1 MELLIFIGLLIII
14 ILLIRQNS
22 LVDSKLN
29 ELSKKIDGLKNE
41 IKKLS
46 VTEPRPSKSAEK
58 KDESILS
65 QILNLDNPKQEPVKI
80 TEPKIESQA
89 KEQEPVKKQV
99 PVLSP
104 AKAVSSAKPKEK
116 KPTFFERNPDIE
128 KFIGENLINKI
139 GIAILVLG
147 IGFFVKYA
155 IDQNWI
161 HEIGRVFIGILCGG
175 ILLGLAHKMRKT
187 FAAFSSVLIGG
198 GMSIFYFTISIAFH
212 EYNLFSQTAAF
223 LIMVVITGFS
233 VLFSITYNRK
243 ELAVLA
249 IIGGFASPFMV
260 STGEGNYIILFTYI
274 ITLNTG
280 MLVLAYFKGWKILN
294 IISYL
299 FTIVLYGGWL
309 ITKVKGIPDAPY
321 TGAMVFATLF
331 YLIFFLMN
339 IINNIKE
346 NKKFAAIDISI
357 LLSNTFLY
365 YTAGMIIL
373 ANIKGG
379 MFQGLF
385 TAVIAIFNFIFAFTL
400 YKTKKA
406 DTNLIY
412 LLIGLVLTFL
422 SLAAPVQ
429 LEGNYI
435 TLFWSAEAVLLLWLS
450 QKSGITL
457 IKVGSLAVT
466 VLMLVSL
473 IMDWISIYDRNFSE
487 TIILNKGF
495 ITSIIA
501 LTSLILTRLLLKK
514 ETATSIIFLPVKYY
528 DKALGTIFL
537 TLLYFAGFLELHYQ
551 LLNHISIGSLRAII
565 TGSYNFM
572 FVLSLLLL
580 DQKDTSRVS
589 MIRTLVLGLLSS
601 IFYMTYYHQEIIKLR
616 EAYLIAQSTTFLSF
630 TYQYID
636 TLLFTGILV
645 LMYRKVKSVF
655 GFKVITGKLFLW
667 YLSFVALFILSS
679 ELDHVVLFI
688 FYKEMQ
694 GASYIISQN
703 HKIGYPILWGLS
715 SLVFMVLG
723 MKKKRKE
730 LRIISLTTFFIT
742 LLKLFIFDLRGIS
755 EGGKIAS
762 FICLGVLLLVISFMY
777 QKLKKLI
784 IDDETTIA
792 S

>member
-1 MELLIFIGLLIII
+1 MELLIFIGLLVII

-22 LVDSKLN
+22 LVDSKFN
-29 ELSKKIDGLKNE
+29 ELSKKVDSLKND

-46 VTEPRPSKSAEK
+46 TTEPKPTKPVEK
-58 KDESILS
+58 KDESLLS
-65 QILNLDNPKQEPVKI
+65 QIFNLDTPKAEPVKV
-80 TEPKIESQA
+80 TEPKIEQQP
-89 KEQEPVKKQV
+89 KEQELVKKQA
-99 PVLSP
+99 P
-104 AKAVSSAKPKEK
+104 ALPSIKPIAQKPKEK
-116 KPTFFERNPDIE
+116 KPGFFERNPDIE

-212 EYNLFSQTAAF
+212 EYHLFSQTAAF
-223 LIMVVITGFS
+223 LIMVLITGFS

-243 ELAVLA
+243 ELAILA

-299 FTIVLYGGWL
+299 FTILLYGGWL
-309 ITKVKGIPDAPY
+309 ITKVKGLPDAPY
-321 TGAMVFATLF
+321 TGAMIFATLF

-379 MFQGLF
+379 MFQGIF

-400 YKTKKA
+400 YKSKKA

-457 IKVGSLAVT
+457 IRTGSLVVT
-466 VLMLVSL
+466 GLMVISL
-473 IMDWISIYDRNFSE
+473 IMDWINIYDRNFSE

-495 ITSIIA
+495 ITSIIV
-501 LTSLILTRLLLKK
+501 LTSLTLTRILLKK
-514 ETATSIIFLPVKYY
+514 ETATKIILLPVSYY
-528 DKALGTIFL
+528 NKALGTIFVI
-537 TLLYFAGFLELHYQ
+537 LLYISGLLELHYQ
-551 LLNHISIGSLRAII
+551 LLNHINIGSLRATI
-565 TGSYNFM
+565 TGSYNLM
-572 FVLSLLLL
+572 FVFGLLLL
-580 DQKDTSRVS
+580 DQKDTSKLS
-589 MIRTLVLGLLSS
+589 LIRTLVLGLLSS
-601 IFYMTYYHQEIIKLR
+601 IFYCTYYHQEVIKLR
-616 EAYLIAQSTTFLSF
+616 EEYLQIQNISFLVF
-630 TYQYID
+630 AYQYID
-636 TLLFTGILV
+636 VLLFSGILI

-655 GFKVITGKLFLW
+655 GFKVITGKIFLW
-667 YLSFVALFILSS
+667 YISFIGLFILSS
-679 ELDHVVLFI
+679 ELDHIVLFI
-688 FYKEMQ
+688 FYKDLQ
-694 GASYIISQN
+694 GTSYIISQN

-784 IDDETTIA
+784 IDDETSIT

>member
-22 LVDSKLN
+22 LVDGKFK
-29 ELSKKIDGLKNE
+29 EMSKKIDGLKHE

-46 VTEPRPSKSAEK
+46 VTEVKPSKPADK

-65 QILNLDNPKQEPVKI
+65 QIFNLDTPKPEPVKVA
-80 TEPKIESQA
+80 EPKLEQP
-89 KEQEPVKKQV
+89 KEQESVKKQT
-99 PVLSP
+99 PVLPPS
-104 AKAVSSAKPKEK
+104 KVVSTAQPKEK
-116 KPTFFERNPDIE
+116 KPSFFERNPDIE

-187 FAAFSSVLIGG
+187 FEAFSSVLIGG

-212 EYNLFSQTAAF
+212 EYHLFSQTAAF

-243 ELAVLA
+243 ELAILA

-274 ITLNTG
+274 ITLNLG
-280 MLVLAYFKGWKILN
+280 MLVLAYFKGWKVLN

-309 ITKVKGIPDAPY
+309 ITKVKGVPDAPY

-346 NKKFAAIDISI
+346 NKKFEAIDISI

-365 YTAGMIIL
+365 YSAGMIIL
-373 ANIKGG
+373 ASIKGG
-379 MFQGLF
+379 VFQGLF

-435 TLFWSAEAVLLLWLS
+435 TLFWAAEAVLLLWLS

-457 IKVGSLAVT
+457 IKVGSLVVT
-466 VLMLVSL
+466 VLMLISL
-473 IMDWISIYDRNFSE
+473 IMDWINIYDRDFSE
-487 TIILNKGF
+487 LIILNKGF
-495 ITSIIA
+495 ITSIIV
-501 LTSLILTRLLLKK
+501 LTSLILNRLLLKK
-514 ETATSIIFLPVKYY
+514 EATSKILFLPVNYY
-528 DKALGTIFL
+528 DIALGTIFL
-537 TLLYFAGFLELHYQ
+537 VLLYFSGLLELHYQ
-551 LLNHISIGSLRAII
+551 LLNHISISSLRATI
-565 TGSYNFM
+565 TGSYNLI
-572 FVLSLLLL
+572 FVFGLLLL
-580 DQKDTSRVS
+580 DQRETSKLS
-589 MIRTLVLGLLSS
+589 MIRTLILGLLSS
-601 IFYMTYYHQEIIKLR
+601 IFYTTYYHQEVINLR
-616 EAYLIAQSTTFLSF
+616 GVYLMNQNGSFLSF
-630 TYQYID
+630 AYQYID
-636 TLLFTGILV
+636 VLAFTGILV
-645 LMYRKVKSVF
+645 LMYLKVKAVF

-667 YLSFVALFILSS
+667 FISFIALFILSS
-679 ELDHVVLFI
+679 ELDHVLLFT

-703 HKIGYPILWGLS
+703 HKIGYPILWGIS

-762 FICLGVLLLVISFMY
+762 FICLGILLLVISFMY

-784 IDDETTIA
+784 IDDETSIT